1 MNMKPQTL
9 ALAAILS
16 VTLVGCGTTTAS
28 RTGTGA
34 AAGAAT
40 GALIGSMSGHAGE
53 GALIGAGVG
62 AVGGYLYDQNEK
74 RQDYHYRRRYY

>member
-1 MNMKPQTL
+1 MKPQTL

-16 VTLVGCGTTTAS
+16 VALVGCGTTTAS

-53 GALIGAGVG
+53 GALIGAGAG

-74 RQDYHYRRRYY
+74 RKQYYYGGYY